1 MEKHKQTDIELVLK
15 KRDIVIHSKLQ
26 YTKLNSGQHEA
37 LQLYK
42 ESGFIYINQYLRNQD
57 IIYDL
62 NRISASIHMTS
73 SKKDDDNLKKIKKDG
88 GKTTLQDFYNFV
100 KKYGPGRL
108 IALIHHIDSIFKKAN
123 WPKIGNIKSINT
135 LYKGVGVPANI
146 YNKLVGSVV
155 TFDEYLSTSISS
167 DVAMKFYSWRETTY
181 MRGKENLKP
190 VFFILRKCNKLP
202 FIYLDWKGVY
212 THKLERLKFD
222 MGDEYELL
230 LPRGCK
236 FKIVKKYKFTEF
248 LKGQRNGSKLALINN
263 YYDNVQDLTPS
274 FFKKPE
280 IKEMLSIPDINVM
293 ELEFVEWNKPK
304 PIILTDKPLQIKI
317 TPNMLKS
324 QKNTDSGDNMSNSN
338 EPTMV
343 KNNTVE
349 LAEKTKKKVISKKKV
364 SKKVKLLTKKLTK
377 KKPSLKK

>member
-1 MEKHKQTDIELVLK
+1 M
-15 KRDIVIHSKLQ
+15 
-26 YTKLNSGQHEA
+26 
-37 LQLYK
+37 
-42 ESGFIYINQYLRNQD
+42 
-57 IIYDL
+57 
-62 NRISASIHMTS
+62 
-73 SKKDDDNLKKIKKDG
+73 
-88 GKTTLQDFYNFV
+88 
-100 KKYGPGRL
+100 
-108 IALIHHIDSIFKKAN
+108 
-123 WPKIGNIKSINT
+123 
-135 LYKGVGVPANI
+135 
-146 YNKLVGSVV
+146 
-155 TFDEYLSTSISS
+155 
-167 DVAMKFYSWRETTY
+167 
-181 MRGKENLKP
+181 
-190 VFFILRKCNKLP
+190 P

-230 LPRGCK
+230 LPRECK
-236 FKIVKKYKFTEF
+236 FKIIKKYKFTEF
-248 LKGQRNGSKLALINN
+248 LEGQRNGNKLALINN

-293 ELEFVEWNKPK
+293 ELEFVEWTKPK